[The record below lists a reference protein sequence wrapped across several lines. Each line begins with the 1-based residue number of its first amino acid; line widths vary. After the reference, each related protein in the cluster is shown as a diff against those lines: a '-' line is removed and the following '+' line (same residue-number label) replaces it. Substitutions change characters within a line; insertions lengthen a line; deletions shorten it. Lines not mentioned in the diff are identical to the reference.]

1 MELSK
6 YIKSESVELNRSA
19 IHFAD
24 YNPRKLSE
32 ESRKTLKRGI
42 KKFGLV
48 GGIVV
53 NKRTGLTVV
62 SGHQRLTVM
71 DELQKFP
78 ENDYRI
84 RVDVIDVDE
93 KQEKELNILM
103 NNPNAQGAWDYDA
116 LARLV
121 PDIDYQDAGLTA
133 ADLNMIGCDFLL
145 QTEEENSIANA
156 LEDIMAPVTEQKE
169 AEKAAKQM
177 ERAEKVAHMKEVK
190 QQVKNAAQKQAQDM
204 DAYLMLSFDTFE
216 AKAAFCE
223 RFGYDPYS
231 KFMFIWIIY
240 INTRFRIRRFQVKK
254 KRCKICL
261 WFRLFVRMIG
271 HTCGIIQIIILVA
284 HKGGELRSHLFLPE
298 I

>member
-62 SGHQRLTVM
+62 SGHQRLSVM

-78 ENDYRI
+78 DNDYRV

-103 NNPNAQGAWDYDA
+103 NNPNAQGSWDYDA

-121 PDIDYQDAGLTA
+121 PDIDYKDAGLTD

-145 QTEEENSIANA
+145 QTEEENSLAGA
-156 LEDIMAPVTEQKE
+156 LEEMMQPVTERKE
-169 AEKAAKQM
+169 AEKAARQL
-177 ERAEKVAHMKEVK
+177 ERAEKVAHMKDVK
-190 QQVKNAAQKQAQDM
+190 QQVKEQARETAANM
-204 DAYLMLSFDTFE
+204 DAYLMLSFDTWE

-223 RFGYDPYS
+223 RFGYDPNM
-231 KFMFIWIIY
+231 KFIKGEVFDEQIE
-240 INTRFRIRRFQVKK
+240 RI
-254 KRCKICL
+254 
-261 WFRLFVRMIG
+261 
-271 HTCGIIQIIILVA
+271 
-284 HKGGELRSHLFLPE
+284 E
-298 I
+298 

>member
-19 IHFAD
+19 IHLAD

-62 SGHQRLTVM
+62 SGHQRLSVM

-78 ENDYRI
+78 DNDYRI

-103 NNPNAQGAWDYDA
+103 NNPNAQGTWDFDA
-116 LARLV
+116 LARII
-121 PDIDYQDAGLTA
+121 PDIDYKDAGLTE
-133 ADLNMIGCDFLL
+133 ADLSMIGVDYLF
-145 QTEEENSIANA
+145 QTEQENNLSEELDNLMS
-156 LEDIMAPVTEQKE
+156 PVVERKKAESEARKE
-169 AEKAAKQM
+169 LKKELSEEEKIS
-177 ERAEKVAHMKEVK
+177 HMKDVK
-190 QQVKNAAQKQAQDM
+190 KQVAESSQQKAMDM
-204 DAYLMLSFDTFE
+204 EAYVMLSFDTFE
-216 AKAAFCE
+216 AKAEFCQ
-223 RFGYDPYS
+223 RFGYDRS
-231 KFMFIWIIY
+231 AKFIKGEDFDEKIE
-240 INTRFRIRRFQVKK
+240 RID
-254 KRCKICL
+254 
-261 WFRLFVRMIG
+261 
-271 HTCGIIQIIILVA
+271 
-284 HKGGELRSHLFLPE
+284 
-298 I
+298 

>member
-1 MELSK
+1 MANMELSK

-19 IHFAD
+19 IHFAG
-24 YNPRKLSE
+24 YNPRKLSD

-62 SGHQRLTVM
+62 SGHQRLSVM

-78 ENDYRI
+78 DNDYRI

-103 NNPNAQGAWDYDA
+103 NNPNAQGSWDYDA

-121 PDIDYQDAGLTA
+121 PDIDYKDAGLTD

-145 QTEEENSIANA
+145 QAEEENSLAGA
-156 LEDIMAPVTEQKE
+156 LEEMMQPVTEQKE
-169 AEKAAKQM
+169 AEKAAKQL
-177 ERAEKVAHMKEVK
+177 ERAEKVAHMKDVK
-190 QQVKNAAQKQAQDM
+190 QQVKEQAQETAANM
-204 DAYLMLSFDTFE
+204 DAYLMLSFDTWE

-223 RFGYDPYS
+223 RFGYDPYQ
-231 KFMFIWIIY
+231 KFIKGEQFDSICERIY
-240 INTRFRIRRFQVKK
+240 D
-254 KRCKICL
+254 
-261 WFRLFVRMIG
+261 
-271 HTCGIIQIIILVA
+271 
-284 HKGGELRSHLFLPE
+284 E
-298 I
+298 

>member
-1 MELSK
+1 M
-6 YIKSESVELNRSA
+6 ELNRSA

-24 YNPRKLSE
+24 YNPRKLSD
-32 ESRKTLKRGI
+32 ESRKILKRGI

-62 SGHQRLTVM
+62 SGHQRLSVM

-78 ENDYRI
+78 DNDYRI

-103 NNPNAQGAWDYDA
+103 NNPNAQGSWDYDA

-121 PDIDYQDAGLTA
+121 PDIDYKDAGLTD

-145 QTEEENSIANA
+145 QTEEENSLAGA
-156 LEDIMAPVTEQKE
+156 LEEMMQPVTEQKE
-169 AEKAAKQM
+169 AEKAARQL
-177 ERAEKVAHMKEVK
+177 ERAEKVAHMKDVK
-190 QQVKNAAQKQAQDM
+190 QQVKEQAQETATNM
-204 DAYLMLSFDTFE
+204 DAYLMLSFDTWE

-223 RFGYDPYS
+223 RFGYDPYT
-231 KFMFIWIIY
+231 KFIKGEVFSD
-240 INTRFRIRRFQVKK
+240 QVE
-254 KRCKICL
+254 R
-261 WFRLFVRMIG
+261 V
-271 HTCGIIQIIILVA
+271 
-284 HKGGELRSHLFLPE
+284 E
-298 I
+298 

>member
-6 YIKSESVELNRSA
+6 YIKSESVELNPYA

-24 YNPRKLSE
+24 YNPRKLSD

-62 SGHQRLTVM
+62 SGHQRLSVM

-78 ENDYRI
+78 DNDYYI
-84 RVDVIDVDE
+84 RVDVIDVNE
-93 KQEKELNILM
+93 QQEKELNILM
-103 NNPNAQGAWDYDA
+103 NNPNAQGTWDFDA
-116 LARLV
+116 LARIV
-121 PDIDYQDAGLTA
+121 PDIDWKDAGLTD
-133 ADLNMIGCDFLL
+133 ADLNMIGVDYLL
-145 QTEEENSIANA
+145 QTEEESSIADA
-156 LEDIMAPVTEQKE
+156 LSDMMASVAEQKE
-169 AEKAAKQM
+169 ADKVAKQL

-190 QQVKNAAQKQAQDM
+190 QQVKEAAQKQAQDM

-231 KFMFIWIIY
+231 KFIKGEVFDEQVE
-240 INTRFRIRRFQVKK
+240 RI
-254 KRCKICL
+254 
-261 WFRLFVRMIG
+261 
-271 HTCGIIQIIILVA
+271 
-284 HKGGELRSHLFLPE
+284 E
-298 I
+298 

>member
-145 QTEEENSIANA
+145 QTKEENSIANA
-156 LEDIMAPVTEQKE
+156 LEDMMAPVAEQKE
-169 AEKAAKQM
+169 
-177 ERAEKVAHMKEVK
+177 AEKVAHMKEVK
-190 QQVKNAAQKQAQDM
+190 QQVKDAVQKQAQDM

-231 KFMFIWIIY
+231 KFIKGEVFDEQVE
-240 INTRFRIRRFQVKK
+240 RI
-254 KRCKICL
+254 
-261 WFRLFVRMIG
+261 
-271 HTCGIIQIIILVA
+271 
-284 HKGGELRSHLFLPE
+284 E
-298 I
+298 

>member
-1 MELSK
+1 MDNTGLSK

-32 ESRKTLKRGI
+32 TLKRGI

-62 SGHQRLTVM
+62 SGHQRLSVM

-78 ENDYRI
+78 DNDYRI

-103 NNPNAQGAWDYDA
+103 NNPNAQGSWDYDA

-121 PDIDYQDAGLTA
+121 PDIDYKDAGLTD

-145 QTEEENSIANA
+145 QTEEENSLAGA
-156 LEDIMAPVTEQKE
+156 LEEMMQPVTEQKE
-169 AEKAAKQM
+169 AEKAARQL
-177 ERAEKVAHMKEVK
+177 ERAEKVAHMKDVK
-190 QQVKNAAQKQAQDM
+190 QQVKEQAQETAANM
-204 DAYLMLSFDTFE
+204 DAYLMLSFDTWE

-223 RFGYDPYS
+223 RFGYDPNM
-231 KFMFIWIIY
+231 KFIKGEVFDEQIE
-240 INTRFRIRRFQVKK
+240 RI
-254 KRCKICL
+254 
-261 WFRLFVRMIG
+261 
-271 HTCGIIQIIILVA
+271 
-284 HKGGELRSHLFLPE
+284 E
-298 I
+298 

>member
-1 MELSK
+1 MANMELSK

-62 SGHQRLTVM
+62 SGHQRLSVM

-103 NNPNAQGAWDYDA
+103 NNPNAQGSWDYDA
-116 LARLV
+116 LARIM
-121 PDIDYQDAGLTA
+121 PDIDYKDAGLTD

-145 QTEEENSIANA
+145 QTEEENSLADE
-156 LEDIMAPVTEQKE
+156 LEDMMHPLVQREE
-169 AEKAAKQM
+169 AEKAARQL
-177 ERAEKVAHMKEVK
+177 ERAEKVAHMKDVK
-190 QQVKNAAQKQAQDM
+190 QQVREQAQKQVQDM
-204 DAYLMLSFDTFE
+204 DAYVMLSFDTFE

-223 RFGYDPYS
+223 RFGYDPYM
-231 KFMFIWIIY
+231 KFIKGEVFDS
-240 INTRFRIRRFQVKK
+240 
-254 KRCKICL
+254 
-261 WFRLFVRMIG
+261 
-271 HTCGIIQIIILVA
+271 QI
-284 HKGGELRSHLFLPE
+284 ENSY
-298 I
+298 

>member
-19 IHFAD
+19 IHFAN
-24 YNPRKLSE
+24 YNPRKLSD

-62 SGHQRLTVM
+62 SGHQRLSVM

-78 ENDYRI
+78 DNDYRI

-103 NNPNAQGAWDYDA
+103 NNPNAQGTWDFDA
-116 LARLV
+116 LAQIV
-121 PDIDYQDAGLTA
+121 PDIDDALS
-133 ADLNMIGCDFLL
+133 DMM
-145 QTEEENSIANA
+145 S
-156 LEDIMAPVTEQKE
+156 PVNEQKE
-169 AEKAAKQM
+169 AEKAAKQL

-190 QQVKNAAQKQAQDM
+190 QQVKENAQKQAEDM
-204 DAYLMLSFDTFE
+204 DAYVMLSFDSYK

-223 RFGYDPYS
+223 RFGYDPDM
-231 KFMFIWIIY
+231 KFIKGEVFDEQVE
-240 INTRFRIRRFQVKK
+240 RID
-254 KRCKICL
+254 
-261 WFRLFVRMIG
+261 
-271 HTCGIIQIIILVA
+271 
-284 HKGGELRSHLFLPE
+284 
-298 I
+298 

>member
-62 SGHQRLTVM
+62 SGHQRLSVM
-71 DELQKFP
+71 YELQKFP
-78 ENDYRI
+78 EIDYRL

-103 NNPNAQGAWDYDA
+103 NNPNAQGSWDYDA

-145 QTEEENSIANA
+145 QTEEESSIADA
-156 LEDIMAPVTEQKE
+156 LEDMMAPVTEQKE
-169 AEKAAKQM
+169 
-177 ERAEKVAHMKEVK
+177 VK
-190 QQVKNAAQKQAQDM
+190 QQVKDAAQKQAQDM

-223 RFGYDPYS
+223 RFGYDPYI
-231 KFMFIWIIY
+231 KF
-240 INTRFRIRRFQVKK
+240 VKGEQFDS
-254 KRCKICL
+254 ICE
-261 WFRLFVRMIG
+261 RLYD
-271 HTCGIIQIIILVA
+271 
-284 HKGGELRSHLFLPE
+284 E
-298 I
+298 